1 MRVEQMTVDELKT
14 LIRDTVEEKL
24 QEMLGDPDS
33 GLELSDSVRDRL
45 RHSLEETEAGATG
58 VPVDEVIR
66 KTGLR
71 W

>member
-1 MRVEQMTVDELKT
+1 MTIDELKT

-33 GLELSDSVRDRL
+33 GRELSDSVRDRL
-45 RHSLEETEAGATG
+45 RRSLEETEAGAGG